1 MGLEALAFRVS
12 GLYLCTYANP
22 EPGLSLYLCTLRG
35 LGLYLSTIM
44 RAGGGRTYVPMRFFI
59 FTYVPA
65 CSVTWKRV
73 KMDWPRP
80 VEGSLILGFP

>member
-1 MGLEALAFRVS
+1 M

-44 RAGGGRTYVPMRFFI
+44 RAGGGRTYVPMRWLGLYLC
-59 FTYVPA
+59 TCVQ
-65 CSVTWKRV
+65 CHLE
-73 KMDWPRP
+73 
-80 VEGSLILGFP
+80 EGKDGLAPTC